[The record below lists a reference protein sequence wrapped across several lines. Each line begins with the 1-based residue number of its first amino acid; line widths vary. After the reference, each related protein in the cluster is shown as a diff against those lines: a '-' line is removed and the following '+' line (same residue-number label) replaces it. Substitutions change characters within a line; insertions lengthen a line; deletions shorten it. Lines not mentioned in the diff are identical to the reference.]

1 MVIGVTDFEE
11 LSRVRTLITVD
22 HYIDFYEL
30 DQLFNTQS
38 STVINQTKAHFA
50 HHGVSVPCFT
60 YNGPQFNTHE
70 YKYFANR
77 CGVEHITTSPNLS

>member
-1 MVIGVTDFEE
+1 MDFEE
-11 LSRVRTLITVD
+11 LNRVRTLITVD

-30 DQLFNTQS
+30 DLLFNTQS

-50 HHGVSVPCFT
+50 HHGVSVPRFT

-70 YKYFANR
+70 YKHFASR